1 MSPLA
6 CAAIAP
12 HQTCPP
18 EGNLGDSQIVFSV
31 FGSILFSQPKGS
43 TPDQAGIVPP
53 TNTSFLSL
61 LIAITFHLSSIWVVI
76 FAVPS

>member
-31 FGSILFSQPKGS
+31 FGSIFFSQPKGYCHHI
-43 TPDQAGIVPP
+43 P
-53 TNTSFLSL
+53 
-61 LIAITFHLSSIWVVI
+61 SII
-76 FAVPS
+76 NMDRYF